1 MNERLAIVEIFDQ
14 LEVRELGDN
23 VEHNVE
29 REQLLPSRLP
39 QLGDLLEARF
49 DWAYWAL
56 EVAVSNWFKLEKSK
70 SLSENIMRDCIVFAA

>member
-14 LEVRELGDN
+14 LEVRKLGDN

-56 EVAVSNWFKLEKSK
+56 EVAVSNWFKFEPLAN
-70 SLSENIMRDCIVFAA
+70 SLTNSVG